1 MSRLPCQYN
10 VTAPMSIQCHG
21 SRVNTM
27 QWTVM
32 LVCSQVWFQNRR
44 MKDKRQRMAVAW
56 PYGIAD
62 PNLYAYIMNAA
73 ASMTQY
79 PYAMPNSSPLNYY
92 ASLGLQ
98 RAAAAY
104 SPYGV
109 QTPPSATAAA
119 AAAAAA
125 ALRARSELM
134 SNVPGHLLRPT
145 LADPH
150 PLPTTTASP
159 LPCGIHRGHPM
170 LGGSPLLGQTPT
182 CSAAPGESCN
192 CHLLY
197 GGLSLAT
204 APTTPAAPIPVTALH
219 PTTTPA
225 SSSSHSHAQ
234 PTLFQPYK
242 TDAERA

>member
-1 MSRLPCQYN
+1 MYN
-10 VTAPMSIQCHG
+10 YYDD
-21 SRVNTM
+21 
-27 QWTVM
+27 
-32 LVCSQVWFQNRR
+32 LLQVWFQNRR

-56 PYGIAD
+56 PYGMAD

-109 QTPPSATAAA
+109 QAPPTPNATAAA
-119 AAAAAA
+119 TAA

-134 SNVPGHLLRPT
+134 STVPGSLPGHHHLLRPSMS
-145 LADPH
+145 DPH

-159 LPCGIHRGHPM
+159 LPCGLHRGHPM
-170 LGGSPLLGQTPT
+170 LGGSGMLGHTSP
-182 CSAAPGESCN
+182 CSPATGEACN
-192 CHLLY
+192 CHMLSY
-197 GGLSLAT
+197 GGLNLAT
-204 APTTPAAPIPVTALH
+204 APTTPAAPIPITPLH
-219 PTTTPA
+219 PTPV
-225 SSSSHSHAQ
+225 SSSSHSQ

>member
-1 MSRLPCQYN
+1 
-10 VTAPMSIQCHG
+10 
-21 SRVNTM
+21 
-27 QWTVM
+27 
-32 LVCSQVWFQNRR
+32 

-79 PYAMPNSSPLNYY
+79 PYAVPNTSPLNYY

-109 QTPPSATAAA
+109 QTPPSASAAA
-119 AAAAAA
+119 AAAAV
-125 ALRARSELM
+125 LRARSELM
-134 SNVPGHLLRPT
+134 PNVPGHHLLRPT
-145 LADPH
+145 TLPDHHA
-150 PLPTTTASP
+150 LPTTTASP
-159 LPCGIHRGHPM
+159 LPCGLHRGHPM
-170 LGGSPLLGQTPT
+170 LGGSSLLGQTPP
-182 CSAAPGESCN
+182 CSAVGGESCN

-197 GGLSLAT
+197 GGLSLAS

-219 PTTTPA
+219 ATTPTT
-225 SSSSHSHAQ
+225 SSHSQ

-242 TDAERA
+242 LDAERA